1 MKLEISKAQVWV
13 TTIADQ
19 PGGLAG
25 KLAPLADAGLDLEF
39 VIARRDEASPGAG
52 VLFVTPIKGAKRQA
66 AAKQAGFH
74 PSESIHALRIE
85 ASNEQGMGA
94 KISQALADA
103 GINLRGFSGAAIGRR
118 AVLNLAFDSDDEAA
132 KARRV
137 LGKLR

>member
-1 MKLEISKAQVWV
+1 
-13 TTIADQ
+13 
-19 PGGLAG
+19 
-25 KLAPLADAGLDLEF
+25 
-39 VIARRDEASPGAG
+39 
-52 VLFVTPIKGAKRQA
+52 
-66 AAKQAGFH
+66 
-74 PSESIHALRIE
+74 
-85 ASNEQGMGA
+85 MGA